1 MSRALFLV
9 DASIYIFRAYF
20 SIPDNFCSKS
30 GEVVN
35 AVYGYTHFLL
45 DLLESKPTYI
55 SVAFDKSLNRCF
67 RNEIYP
73 AYKANR
79 VLPDENLSFQLSK
92 CEEITQLLGIHSLSL
107 ERYEAD
113 DIIGTLHKKFSLPKI
128 IVTRDKDLGQLIGP
142 EDVLWDFANDSYS
155 SVGDIKDKLGVWPK
169 QIPDYLALAGDAVDN
184 IPGAPG
190 IGTKTAIALLAKF
203 GSIKQLYASLD
214 QIFDIDL
221 LGAKKVHSILINHRR
236 EIMLYRQITD
246 IFCDIPINITL
257 KNLRFSPVSN
267 EKALAFC
274 DEMIFP
280 AKLKKRI
287 ERLT

>member
-45 DLLESKPTYI
+45 DLLERKPTYI

-113 DIIGTLHKKFSLPKI
+113 DIIGTLHKNCLLYTSPSPRDR
-128 IVTRDKDLGQLIGP
+128 TRSRMP
-142 EDVLWDFANDSYS
+142 S
-155 SVGDIKDKLGVWPK
+155 S
-169 QIPDYLALAGDAVDN
+169 A
-184 IPGAPG
+184 
-190 IGTKTAIALLAKF
+190 
-203 GSIKQLYASLD
+203 
-214 QIFDIDL
+214 
-221 LGAKKVHSILINHRR
+221 
-236 EIMLYRQITD
+236 
-246 IFCDIPINITL
+246 
-257 KNLRFSPVSN
+257 
-267 EKALAFC
+267 
-274 DEMIFP
+274 
-280 AKLKKRI
+280 
-287 ERLT
+287 

>member
-1 MSRALFLV
+1 MSRALCLV
-9 DASIYIFRAYF
+9 YASIYIFRAYF
-20 SIPDNFCSKS
+20 SIPDNFYSKS

-45 DLLESKPTYI
+45 DLLECKPTYI

-79 VLPDENLSFQLSK
+79 ALPDGNLSFQLSK
-92 CEEITQLLGIHSLSL
+92 CEEITQLLGIHSLSF

-203 GSIKQLYASLD
+203 GSITQLYASLD

-221 LGAKKVHSILINHRR
+221 RGAKKVHSILVNHRS
-236 EIMLYRQITD
+236 EIMLYRKITN

-257 KNLRFSPVSN
+257 NNLRFSPVSN
-267 EKALAFC
+267 EKVLAFC
-274 DEMIFP
+274 DEMILP
-280 AKLKKRI
+280 AKLKKRV